1 MLDSS
6 SIKWVQPKTLV
17 RFRGM
22 IQDMLGNEFYAGAY
36 KVSFWWFDA
45 FESLAFN
52 NGLFVFLYVKYGLT
66 WSTNRYSDVSQF
78 PDGSDMK
85 VWERRLLY
93 CVPVRFFISKMLIFV
108 FAVYLVLI

>member
-1 MLDSS
+1 MKD
-6 SIKWVQPKTLV
+6 
-17 RFRGM
+17 
-22 IQDMLGNEFYAGAY
+22 
-36 KVSFWWFDA
+36 
-45 FESLAFN
+45 
-52 NGLFVFLYVKYGLT
+52 GLT

-108 FAVYLVLI
+108 FVVYLVTTLDCNVGPRTKPVD